1 MAWHNALRKSINPFF
16 TATAAVDYEPLIDN
30 TINVFLE
37 QWDTRFSD
45 KKGPEGIIDLADWL
59 LYFAFDVIGDL
70 TYSSRH
76 GFLESGSDSQG
87 IIAFLKKFSV
97 YGAVVRSP

>member
-1 MAWHNALRKSINPFF
+1 MAWHNTLRKAINPFF
-16 TATAAVDYEPLIDN
+16 TATAAVDYEPLIDS
-30 TINVFLE
+30 TIDVFLE

-45 KKGPEGIIDLADWL
+45 KKGSEGIIDLADWL

-76 GFLESGSDSQG
+76 GFLESGRDSQG

-97 YGAVVRSP
+97 YGAVVRPP